1 MIAENT
7 RYLTNGEVS
16 ANAICN
22 LMYRVAFSKPT
33 MFRKA
38 V

>member
-1 MIAENT
+1 MIAENM

-16 ANAICN
+16 TNAICN
-22 LMYRVAFSKPT
+22 LMYRVAFSKAT
-33 MFRKA
+33 IFRKA